1 MSWTTGCDKG
11 YQNGDDMDL
20 ILNESRK
27 TYISKINKV
36 QDYIENHY
44 EDELS
49 IEKLA
54 NIASFSKFHF
64 QRIFRQ
70 ITRESL
76 YSYIKRL
83 RLEKA
88 VFLLRTNKRLKV
100 QDIALSVGFSNQ
112 ASFAKALK
120 ERYKSNASAI
130 RNMSIP
136 EMDEL
141 INKIS
146 INGKVCDEKI
156 YYNIPIELTVKS
168 INPIKVLYIRH
179 IGAYKGNSG
188 LFVKLFTKL
197 YAFAV
202 KKNLIGPDTKW
213 FAVYHD
219 FGDLTIEEKLRLSV
233 CMSVE
238 KEVGESGEFGSMEL
252 AGGNYAVG
260 KFLLKSGE
268 YQGAWDYM
276 LSKWLPESGYVP
288 DDRLCFE
295 YYPRQE
301 AADEKEKLIVEI
313 FVPIVPI

>member
-1 MSWTTGCDKG
+1 
-11 YQNGDDMDL
+11 MDL

-27 TYISKINKV
+27 IYISKINKV

-44 EDELS
+44 ADELC

-54 NIASFSKFHF
+54 KIASFSKFHF

-76 YSYIKRL
+76 YSYTKRI

-88 VFLLRTNKRLKV
+88 VFLLRNNKRLKV

-120 ERYKSNASAI
+120 ERYKANARMI
-130 RNMSIP
+130 RNMSSP
-136 EMDEL
+136 DMEDL

-156 YYNIPIELTVKS
+156 YYIIPRELTVMT
-168 INPIKVLYIRH
+168 IDPIKVLYVRH
-179 IGAYKGNSG
+179 IGAYKGNFD

-197 YAFAV
+197 YAFAL
-202 KKNLIGPDTKW
+202 KKNLIVPKTKW

-238 KEVGESGEFGSMEL
+238 EEVEDSGEFGNMEL
-252 AGGNYAVG
+252 TGGHYAVG
-260 KFLLKSGE
+260 KFMLKPDE

-276 LSKWLPESGYVP
+276 LSKWLPESGYIP

-295 YYPRQE
+295 YYPPQV
-301 AADEKEKLIVEI
+301 AGIEKEERIVEI
-313 FVPIVPI
+313 FIPIVPI